1 MQVYPPEHAK
11 ATVWPQ
17 EMEGVVMQT
26 IERAALSVKEAAE
39 RLGISR
45 SMVFKLIKRGEL
57 RSVKAGTR
65 TLVPVSATDEF
76 LEKTPATS

>member
-1 MQVYPPEHAK
+1 MQ
-11 ATVWPQ
+11 
-17 EMEGVVMQT
+17 GVVMQT

-45 SMVFKLIKRGEL
+45 SMAFKLIKRGDL

-65 TLVPVSATDEF
+65 TLVPVAATDEF
-76 LEKTPATS
+76 LAKAPATL